1 MRPFRHLIRV
11 MWDKKTKIQKDK
23 KAKGRKGKRTQGQRD
38 TKRVYYCHVKAASH
52 SCSVLNL
59 LGVHLF
65 FFSPMFCKFFEAS
78 TWQVSFACF
87 SLQFVVWFLKYQPDG
102 CLPKQI
108 GSNGQSLPLQHCS
121 RGIINLVIKIHLT
134 RQIHLVIQR
143 CTQMKKTNFFG
154 EAQTRKTVY
163 LWFSEIS
170 IQFIFNF
177 GINIHLPLYRATL
190 RGSKSA
196 TSSNQPWARLSCKK
210 VSNLRFPTTR
220 IPNSCPLI
228 APLRGSH
235 GLSTRRAWRTLS
247 SRPKGPLP
255 RLLVLHISHFYST
268 LITAVHW
275 WFIFNRN
282 LATFIVKHL
291 ISHGCL
297 TNNTKT
303 N

>member
-1 MRPFRHLIRV
+1 
-11 MWDKKTKIQKDK
+11 
-23 KAKGRKGKRTQGQRD
+23 
-38 TKRVYYCHVKAASH
+38 
-52 SCSVLNL
+52 
-59 LGVHLF
+59 
-65 FFSPMFCKFFEAS
+65 MFKH
-78 TWQVSFACF
+78 
-87 SLQFVVWFLKYQPDG
+87 QPGG

-163 LWFSEIS
+163 LWFCDCEIS

-210 VSNLRFPTTR
+210 FPTGGFQQPEYPSPVHSLHRCVGHTAW
-220 IPNSCPLI
+220 
-228 APLRGSH
+228 APEGREGRCQATPKASTQCLCSS
-235 GLSTRRAWRTLS
+235 LSL
-247 SRPKGPLP
+247 
-255 RLLVLHISHFYST
+255 
-268 LITAVHW
+268 
-275 WFIFNRN
+275 
-282 LATFIVKHL
+282 
-291 ISHGCL
+291 
-297 TNNTKT
+297 
-303 N
+303 